1 MELKNFESI
10 FFFVGYVFFYFIER
24 GGIRG
29 GYLESLMGFLW
40 VIFKEDIVYIIVLEV
55 VEVEEVLCRLECVIG
70 LRELKWGFFNVV

>member
-1 MELKNFESI
+1 
-10 FFFVGYVFFYFIER
+10 
-24 GGIRG
+24 
-29 GYLESLMGFLW
+29 MGFLW